1 MDKKRHRCFF
11 IHFQW
16 VGMDMMILNSPFLS
30 ANLLVRQGR
39 YIWFRLMRRDAL
51 MERREHRTHRQLDWA
66 QNKSSGCVALPHVTL
81 PPHTQLSESHFS
93 CCLIKPIMSYT
104 TRLLKR
110 HPRQTAPFWRPRGCH
125 GSISIMS
132 HGNRHPV
139 ICRRGSYAPKMLH
152 NEKVQKPKNMRHR
165 ALTCTILHQLRLI
178 TRWKV
183 MHVNTLN
190 GVIYQV
196 MVINGLRNL

>member
-1 MDKKRHRCFF
+1 MHAFSLNGHKTSSLFF
-11 IHFQW
+11 YSLSMGWNGRDSEH
-16 VGMDMMILNSPFLS
+16 SPFLS

-51 MERREHRTHRQLDWA
+51 MERRERREHRTHRQLDWA

-110 HPRQTAPFWRPRGCH
+110 HPRRTAPFWSPRGCH

-152 NEKVQKPKNMRHR
+152 NEKVQKPRNMTQSIYIQN
-165 ALTCTILHQLRLI
+165 LTP
-178 TRWKV
+178 V
-183 MHVNTLN
+183 TLN
-190 GVIYQV
+190 NQMNQV
-196 MVINGLRNL
+196 KGHVC